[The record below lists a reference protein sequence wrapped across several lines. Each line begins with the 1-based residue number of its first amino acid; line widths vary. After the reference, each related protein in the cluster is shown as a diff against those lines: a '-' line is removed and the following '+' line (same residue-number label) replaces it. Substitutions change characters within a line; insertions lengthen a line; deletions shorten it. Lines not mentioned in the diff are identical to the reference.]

1 MQIRIIELKRDD
13 IYPTVFT
20 LLPLTSLKPHR
31 RRSLTATG
39 CHGYFPLGPRHVSA
53 HPETPREWLAERNTN
68 PISLREV
75 RLAASPTTTRARVP
89 PPAALG
95 MAGPKAAEDGSAAP
109 LLPAQAGERSSGGVG
124 GGATSAQTLGNVV
137 VSIVGTGVLGL
148 PYAFRAAGW
157 VAGSIGVA
165 AAGSAT
171 LYCMLLLVSTL
182 ACPPIP
188 PY

>member
-1 MQIRIIELKRDD
+1 MNANSNNRIETGRYISDRFH
-13 IYPTVFT
+13 PTSTNQSQTSPAAVIDRNWLPC
-20 LLPLTSLKPHR
+20 LLPPR
-31 RRSLTATG
+31 AT
-39 CHGYFPLGPRHVSA
+39 FPRIPR
-53 HPETPREWLAERNTN
+53 
-68 PISLREV
+68 LRESGWRNGTQIQSRYV
-75 RLAASPTTTRARVP
+75 KFASPTTTRARVP

-182 ACPPIP
+182 ARPPIP